1 MNLILANSVLPFIS
15 FLTFLSLE
23 QAPPSSNAGV
33 IAGVIFACILAVIL
47 LGVLIYFLVF
57 HNRRQQH
64 GYRGTGK
71 PASAP
76 YDSFTR
82 LFGSAKSSKNGT
94 GNNGNN
100 NTPIYRGEVG
110 LNEKTANQGM
120 HPGGLALLET
130 THTHTAE
137 DILLSREM
145 DEVERKKFDELEEE
159 DERYDHFGGGG
170 PILQLRSHDDDV
182 DDDMESQRDG
192 SVISRTAV
200 YV

>member
-1 MNLILANSVLPFIS
+1 M
-15 FLTFLSLE
+15 
-23 QAPPSSNAGV
+23 
-33 IAGVIFACILAVIL
+33 IFACLLAIILIS
-47 LGVLIYFLVF
+47 VLAYFLVS

-71 PASAP
+71 PTGAP

-100 NTPIYRGEVG
+100 NTPIYRGDVG

-120 HPGGLALLET
+120 HPGGVALLET
-130 THTHTAE
+130 TRTHTAE

-159 DERYDHFGGGG
+159 DERYDHFTGVG
-170 PILQLRSHDDDV
+170 PILQLRPHEDDI

>member
-1 MNLILANSVLPFIS
+1 M
-15 FLTFLSLE
+15 
-23 QAPPSSNAGV
+23 
-33 IAGVIFACILAVIL
+33 IAGVIFACILAIIL
-47 LGVLIYFLVF
+47 LVVLVYFLVF

-71 PASAP
+71 PAGAP
-76 YDSFTR
+76 YDSITR

-120 HPGGLALLET
+120 HPGGVALLET

-170 PILQLRSHDDDV
+170 PILQLRPHDDDI